1 MHTAIGV
8 IPVTAG
14 ETGTDLQLQLF
25 PAGKER
31 LKMSQSIFQ
40 PATFLTL
47 FYMVIKD
54 KQGRASVQDE
64 VHIKPW
70 FKLRN

>member
-25 PAGKER
+25 PAGKET

-40 PATFLTL
+40 PVRFPTL
-47 FYMVIKD
+47 
-54 KQGRASVQDE
+54 ASVVLYGYQ
-64 VHIKPW
+64 
-70 FKLRN
+70 R

>member
-25 PAGKER
+25 PAGKET
-31 LKMSQSIFQ
+31 LKTSQSIFH
-40 PATFLTL
+40 PVRFLTL
-47 FYMVIKD
+47 ATVVLHGYQRQTSTGFS
-54 KQGRASVQDE
+54 AS
-64 VHIKPW
+64 
-70 FKLRN
+70 

>member
-1 MHTAIGV
+1 MHTDIGV

-25 PAGKER
+25 PAGTET

-40 PATFLTL
+40 PVRFLTL
-47 FYMVIKD
+47 V
-54 KQGRASVQDE
+54 SVVLHGHQ
-64 VHIKPW
+64 
-70 FKLRN
+70 R